1 MKPVAPVMNA
11 LIRRREEDKGT
22 RGQGDKENCF
32 VLSLSPTLLVSLSPS
47 LRLSFSPS
55 DSHHLNVDFP
65 VVRAVEL
72 GKENVLPG
80 PEFQPAV
87 NDRNGNAM
95 ADYDSAKVR
104 VGVPAIAIGKQWIIV
119 FVIDGA
125 RDDLLEQVGHVR
137 EQRALDFIHHQPGRG
152 VQRRDVNNA
161 VANRGLLDESGDL
174 SGDAFQFDSLVCPDD
189 ERGGGYFVMSCF
201 DLYLFMCLYRRKR

>member
-11 LIRRREEDKGT
+11 FIRQRERGT
-22 RGQGDKENCF
+22 RGQGDKETRGI
-32 VLSLSPTLLVSLSPS
+32 VSLVSLSPCPP
-47 LRLSFSPS
+47 FSPSSS
-55 DSHHLNVDFP
+55 DSHHLNVEFP

-95 ADYDSAKVR
+95 ADHDSAKVR
-104 VGVPAIAIGKQWIIV
+104 VGVPAIAIGKQWVIV

-137 EQRALDFIHHQPGRG
+137 EQRALDFIQHQPGRG

-161 VANRGLLDESGDL
+161 VADRRLLDESGDL
-174 SGDAFQFDSLVCPDD
+174 SGDAFQFDSLACPDD
-189 ERGGGYFVMSCF
+189 ERGGGYFAMSF
-201 DLYLFMCLYRRKR
+201 FGLYLWICLYRRKR

>member
-1 MKPVAPVMNA
+1 MLSWWLVAGGWWLVIGIQISTNHQP
-11 LIRRREEDKGT
+11 
-22 RGQGDKENCF
+22 
-32 VLSLSPTLLVSLSPS
+32 PTTNHY
-47 LRLSFSPS
+47 S

-87 NDRNGNAM
+87 NNRNGNAM
-95 ADYDSAKVR
+95 ADHDSAKVR
-104 VGVPAIAIGKQWIIV
+104 VGVPAIAIGKQWVIV

-161 VANRGLLDESGDL
+161 VANRGLFDESGDL

-189 ERGGGYFVMSCF
+189 ERGVGYFVMSF
-201 DLYLFMCLYRRKR
+201 FGLYLWICLYRRKR

>member
-11 LIRRREEDKGT
+11 LIEREWGMGNGEWGMGNGEWEIRK
-22 RGQGDKENCF
+22 F
-32 VLSLSPTLLVSLSPS
+32 LSRFPTPQSPIPTPHL
-47 LRLSFSPS
+47 

-65 VVRAVEL
+65 VVRPVEL

-80 PEFQPAV
+80 PEFQPAL
-87 NDRNGNAM
+87 NDWNGNAM
-95 ADYDSAKVR
+95 ADHDSAKVR
-104 VGVPAIAIGKQWIIV
+104 VGVPAIAIGKQWVIV

-137 EQRALDFIHHQPGRG
+137 EQRALYFIHHQPGRG

-161 VANRGLLDESGDL
+161 VADRRLLDEI
-174 SGDAFQFDSLVCPDD
+174 
-189 ERGGGYFVMSCF
+189 
-201 DLYLFMCLYRRKR
+201 

>member
-1 MKPVAPVMNA
+1 MNA
-11 LIRRREEDKGT
+11 FMVAGGWWLAV
-22 RGQGDKENCF
+22 GDWHPKFNQP
-32 VLSLSPTLLVSLSPS
+32 PTPTTNHY
-47 LRLSFSPS
+47 S
-55 DSHHLNVDFP
+55 DSHHLKVDFP

-95 ADYDSAKVR
+95 ADHDGAKVR
-104 VGVPAIAIGKQWIIV
+104 VGVPAITIGKQWVIV

-161 VANRGLLDESGDL
+161 VADRGLLDESGDL
-174 SGDAFQFDSLVCPDD
+174 SGNAFQFDSLFCPDD
-189 ERGGGYFVMSCF
+189 ERGGGYFVMSF
-201 DLYLFMCLYRRKR
+201 FGLYLWICLYRRKR

>member
-11 LIRRREEDKGT
+11 FMVAGGWWLVV
-22 RGQGDKENCF
+22 GDWRPKFNRP
-32 VLSLSPTLLVSLSPS
+32 PTTNHY
-47 LRLSFSPS
+47 S
-55 DSHHLNVDFP
+55 DSHHLKVDFP

-80 PEFQPAV
+80 PKFQPAV
-87 NDRNGNAM
+87 YDRNGNAL
-95 ADYDSAKVR
+95 ADHDSAMVR
-104 VGVPAIAIGKQWIIV
+104 VSDPAIAIGMQWVIV

-137 EQRALDFIHHQPGRG
+137 EQRALDFIHHQASRG
-152 VQRRDVNNA
+152 VQRRNVNNA
-161 VANRGLLDESGDL
+161 VADRGLLDESGDL

-189 ERGGGYFVMSCF
+189 ERGGGYFVMSF
-201 DLYLFMCLYRRKR
+201 FGLYLWICLYRRKR